1 MQKML
6 VILVL
11 VLIGAVAILSF
22 SVYSLRDDLGALRL
36 TQGRSHFRSQPRDTN
51 AVPVPANSGVDQREL
66 QSLRIKV
73 ADLSAKYG
81 QVRQSLDR
89 TLARLAAYR
98 VREED
103 GDGGGFDEPGGAPL
117 PGRSRGTDGSW
128 DISPDEIEYAI
139 ALQKK
144 VDRKRRLD
152 SAVRSA
158 TRRLD
163 GLIEKGELEPIPEEH
178 AERFNETVARF
189 LTESDDLM
197 TSFFRE
203 PSEEIRQLEAKDR
216 REMLKTERERLQ
228 AQAQNELA
236 GMLGDEQAQTVADAM
251 FRRSWRY
258 NSGRNRRGNNRL
270 PRQR

>member
-22 SVYSLRDDLGALRL
+22 SVYSLRDDLGSLRL
-36 TQGRSHFRSQPRDTN
+36 TQSRSHTRSRPRDTD
-51 AVPVPANSGVDQREL
+51 AAPVPKSSGVDQREL

-73 ADLSAKYG
+73 ADLSSKYG
-81 QVRQSLDR
+81 QVRQRLDR
-89 TLARLAAYR
+89 TLARLADYK

-103 GDGGGFDEPGGAPL
+103 GEGGEFDDPGGALL
-117 PGRSRGTDGSW
+117 PGRSRGTDGNW
-128 DISPDEIEYAI
+128 DISAEEIEYAI

-163 GLIEKGELEPIPEEH
+163 GLIEKGELDPIPEEH
-178 AERFNETVARF
+178 TEKFNATVARF

-216 REMLKTERERLQ
+216 REMLKTER
-228 AQAQNELA
+228 
-236 GMLGDEQAQTVADAM
+236 
-251 FRRSWRY
+251 
-258 NSGRNRRGNNRL
+258 
-270 PRQR
+270 

>member
-22 SVYSLRDDLGALRL
+22 SVHSLGDDLDALRL
-36 TQGRSHFRSQPRDTN
+36 TGRSHIRSQPRDTDV
-51 AVPVPANSGVDQREL
+51 APVPARSGVDQREL

-73 ADLSAKYG
+73 ADLSSKYG
-81 QVRQSLDR
+81 QVRQQLDR
-89 TLARLAAYR
+89 TLARLAVYK

-103 GDGGGFDEPGGAPL
+103 GEGGGFDEPAGVPV
-117 PGRSRGTDGSW
+117 PGRSRGTDGNW
-128 DISPDEIEYAI
+128 DISADEIEYAI

-152 SAVRSA
+152 SALRSA

-163 GLIEKGELEPIPEEH
+163 GLIQKGDLDPIPDEH
-178 AERFNETVARF
+178 AEKFNATVAHY
-189 LTESDDLM
+189 LTASDDLM

-203 PSEEIRQLEAKDR
+203 PSEEIRQLAAKDR
-216 REMLKTERERLQ
+216 RDMLNSERETLQ
-228 AQAQNELA
+228 ALAQNELA
-236 GMLGDEQAQTVADAM
+236 AMIGDEQAQTVADAM
-251 FRRSWRY
+251 FSRRWRY
-258 NSGRNRRGNNRL
+258 NSGRNRRGVNRL
-270 PRQR
+270 PRGR